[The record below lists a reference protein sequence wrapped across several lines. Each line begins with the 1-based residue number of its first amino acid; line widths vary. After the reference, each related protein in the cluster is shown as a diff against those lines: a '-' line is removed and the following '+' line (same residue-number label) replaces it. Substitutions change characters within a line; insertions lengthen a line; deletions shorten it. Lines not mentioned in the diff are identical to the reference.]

1 MNKTNWIMDPA
12 HSEIVFKVRHMMIT
26 NVSGT
31 FNQFSGKVLSSKD
44 DFTDA
49 EISFEADLNSVSTR
63 NEQRDEHL
71 KSPDFFDVANFP
83 SLSFTG
89 KELKKLG
96 GNEYELI
103 GELSL
108 HKEKRMISLD
118 AEFMG
123 VAIDPWGQVKAGF
136 EITGSLDRFDYGL
149 NWNLTAEDGTV
160 VVDKTIKLAINAQF
174 IKQI

>member
-1 MNKTNWIMDPA
+1 MDPA

-31 FNQFSGKVLSSKD
+31 FNQFSGKMAASKE

-49 EISFEADLNSVSTR
+49 EISFEADLESVSTR

-71 KSPDFFDVANFP
+71 KSPDFFDVANFKK
-83 SLSFTG
+83 LVFTG
-89 KELKKLG
+89 KELKKVS
-96 GNEYELI
+96 GNEYQLT
-103 GELSL
+103 GELDL
-108 HKEKRMISLD
+108 HKEKRTVSLD
-118 AEFMG
+118 VEFMG

-136 EITGSLDRFDYGL
+136 EITGSIDRFDYGL
-149 NWNLTAEDGTV
+149 SWNLTAEDGTV

>member
-31 FNQFSGKVLSSKD
+31 FNEFSGKMLASKE

-71 KSPDFFDVANFP
+71 KSPDFFDVTNFQK
-83 SLSFTG
+83 LTFLG
-89 KELKKLG
+89 KELKKTA
-96 GNEYELI
+96 GNEYQLI
-103 GELSL
+103 GELDL
-108 HKEKRMISLD
+108 HKEKRSIVLD
-118 AEFMG
+118 VEFMG

-136 EITGSLDRFDYGL
+136 EITGSIDRFDYGL
-149 NWNLTAEDGTV
+149 SWNLTAEDGTV
-160 VVDKTIKLAINAQF
+160 VVDKSIKLAINAQF

>member
-1 MNKTNWIMDPA
+1 MNGRIATLMVHTSPLDQPGIGDAGGMNIYVTESAERMAAMGVQVDIFTRRTNKDVADIV
-12 HSEIVFKVRHMMIT
+12 EISPGVRVRHL
-26 NVSGT
+26 NVGPVDGVT
-31 FNQFSGKVLSSKD
+31 
-44 DFTDA
+44 
-49 EISFEADLNSVSTR
+49 
-63 NEQRDEHL
+63 
-71 KSPDFFDVANFP
+71 
-83 SLSFTG
+83 
-89 KELKKLG
+89 KERLP
-96 GNEYELI
+96 ELI